1 MKKKLKGSLLLLVL
15 CILCA
20 GCGKEKEVKDE
31 NKVKWLIPHKYIA
44 EESLHP
50 VKEEKINTR
59 LKKDNAN
66 YTIEICTYPDNS
78 TWEEVKKIAEKEQ
91 ADIVHLQSAVNET
104 SFIDEA
110 IKEGYCEEI
119 ENDYPNCEL
128 LKYKGKLYGYG
139 NIEISTPVGVSY
151 SKRFVDTM
159 KLSVKNMNAEIYKN
173 EDVMKEFVGK
183 YPYSLEC
190 LSWPQYLST
199 KLIVEELFYVDT
211 ETGECG
217 YIFEAP
223 ETVAHM
229 EECVELISKG
239 YRRSPNVNTF
249 GKAKEPDIF
258 LGSSGNGYEKYGEI
272 CRDSIAGREEV
283 FFPIY
288 YPYRQNNYMWI
299 ENVIRKDSK
308 HLKDSQDFLEKLYG
322 DEIYSNLI
330 AFGKEKPEF
339 TVSENPAENV
349 QNLPD
354 NIALCNENI
363 IDDDSAWTK
372 EKKEEAYREYK
383 EQYKNSKIEG
393 FCFEP
398 SEEEQKKMDEIH
410 EIIYLTEDERSD
422 EYNSLL
428 CKDEKWKENWASIK
442 KQVDEKGGQEIIKE
456 LQRQVNAYM
465 GK

>member
-1 MKKKLKGSLLLLVL
+1 MNKKIKGSLVLLGL
-15 CILCA
+15 CMLCA

-31 NKVKWLIPHKYIA
+31 NKVKWLIPHKYIT

-50 VKEEKINTR
+50 VKEKAINTR
-59 LKKDNAN
+59 LKKDNVK

-78 TWEEVKKIAEKEQ
+78 TWEEVNKIAEKEQ
-91 ADIVHLQSAVNET
+91 ADIVLLQSAVNET

-110 IKEGYCEEI
+110 IKEEYCAEI
-119 ENDYPNCEL
+119 ESNYPNCEL
-128 LKYKGKLYGYG
+128 LKYEGKLYGYG

-159 KLSVKNMNAEIYKN
+159 KIPVNDMNAEVYKN
-173 EDVMKEFVGK
+173 ENVMKQFTGK

-190 LSWPQYLST
+190 LGWPQYLST
-199 KLIVEELFYVDT
+199 KLIVGELFYVDT

-217 YIFEAP
+217 YIFDNP

-249 GKAKEPDIF
+249 GKAEEPDIF

-272 CRDSIAGREEV
+272 CRDSITGREEV

-288 YPYRQNNYMWI
+288 YPYRQNNYMQI
-299 ENVIRKDSK
+299 ENVIRKNSK
-308 HLKDSQDFLEKLYG
+308 HLKDSQDFLEKLYA
-322 DEIYSNLI
+322 DEKYCNLI

-339 TVSENPAENV
+339 TIGDDPAENV

-363 IDDDSAWTK
+363 IDDNSAWTK
-372 EKKEEAYREYK
+372 ERKEEAYQEYK

-393 FCFEP
+393 FFFEL
-398 SEEEQKKMDEIH
+398 SEEQQKQFDEVQK
-410 EIIYLTEDERSD
+410 IIYSEPANLTIEYGKLVNKGED
-422 EYNSLL
+422 
-428 CKDEKWKENWASIK
+428 WKEIWTSIK
-442 KQVDEKGGQEIIKE
+442 KQIDEKGGREIIKE
-456 LQRQVNAYM
+456 LQRQVNEYM

>member
-1 MKKKLKGSLLLLVL
+1 MNKKIKGSLALLVL
-15 CILCA
+15 CMLCV
-20 GCGKEKEVKDE
+20 GCGKEKGVKDE
-31 NKVKWLIPHKYIA
+31 NKVKWLIPHKYIT

-50 VKEEKINTR
+50 VKEKAINTR
-59 LKKDNAN
+59 LKKDNVK

-91 ADIVHLQSAVNET
+91 ADIVNLWSVMNVE
-104 SFIDEA
+104 SFVDEA
-110 IKEGYCEEI
+110 IKEEYCAEI
-119 ENDYPNCEL
+119 ESNYPNCEL
-128 LKYKGKLYGYG
+128 LKYEGKLYGYG

-159 KLSVKNMNAEIYKN
+159 KIPVNDMNAEVYKN
-173 EDVMKEFVGK
+173 ENVMKQFTGK

-190 LSWPQYLST
+190 LGWPQYLST
-199 KLIVEELFYVDT
+199 KLIVGELFYVDT

-217 YIFEAP
+217 YIFDNP

-229 EECVELISKG
+229 EECVELISKE
-239 YRRSPNVNTF
+239 YRRSPNVNTL
-249 GKAKEPDIF
+249 GKAEEPDIF
-258 LGSSGNGYEKYGEI
+258 LGTSGNSYEKYGEI
-272 CRDSIAGREEV
+272 CRDSITRREEV

-288 YPYRQNNYMWI
+288 YPYRQNNYMQI

-308 HLKDSQDFLEKLYG
+308 HLKDSQDFLEKLYV
-322 DEIYSNLI
+322 DEKYCNLI
-330 AFGKEKPEF
+330 AFGKEKPKF
-339 TVSENPAENV
+339 TISENPAENI

-372 EKKEEAYREYK
+372 ERKEEAYQEYK
-383 EQYKNSKIEG
+383 EEYKNSKIEG
-393 FCFEP
+393 FFFGP
-398 SEEEQKKMDEIH
+398 SEEQQKKMDEIH
-410 EIIYLTEDERSD
+410 KIIYLTENEPSK
-422 EYNSLL
+422 EYYSLL
-428 CKDEKWKENWASIK
+428 DKDEKWKENWASIK

-456 LQRQVNAYM
+456 LQRQVNEYM